1 MKKLLLINLIGC
13 LFIGVLWSVKGLA
26 GPPQDAV
33 KVMRPYPSICTPPL
47 ESILGAMVEDY
58 AVHVAITFKES
69 DSSYIMIV
77 ENPDTNTMAVVHINM
92 DGRACLVF
100 SGEEVQ
106 RFVRPDDMA
115 PPKVDINKEGEGV

>member
-26 GPPQDAV
+26 GPPKDAV
-33 KVMRPYPSICTPPL
+33 KVMRPYPSICTPTL

-77 ENPDTNTMAVVHINM
+77 ENPDTNTMAVVHIIM
-92 DGRACLVF
+92 DGRAGLVF

>member
-13 LFIGVLWSVKGLA
+13 LFIGALWAVKSLA
-26 GPPQDAV
+26 GPPKDAV
-33 KVMRPYPSICTPPL
+33 KVMRPYPSICTPTL

>member
-1 MKKLLLINLIGC
+1 MKT
-13 LFIGVLWSVKGLA
+13 LFKWAILCSLTLGLSAFA
-26 GPPQDAV
+26 GPPKDAQ
-33 KVMRPYPSICTPPL
+33 KVMRPYPSICTPTL

-58 AVHVAITFKES
+58 AVHVSITFKES

-77 ENPDTNTMAVVHINM
+77 ENPDTDTMAVVHINM

-100 SGEEVQ
+100 SGEQVQ
-106 RFVRPDDMA
+106 RFVRPEGMA

>member
-1 MKKLLLINLIGC
+1 MKTLI
-13 LFIGVLWSVKGLA
+13 LFIALTMAAFA
-26 GPPQDAV
+26 GPPTDAQ
-33 KVMRPYPSICTPPL
+33 KVMRPYPSICTPTL

-77 ENPDTNTMAVVHINM
+77 ENPDTSTMAVVHINI

-100 SGEEVQ
+100 SGENVQ
-106 RFVRPDDMA
+106 RFVRPEGMA
-115 PPKVDINKEGEGV
+115 PPKVDLGKQGQGT